1 MPASTWSR
9 VLVTGAS
16 SGIGT
21 AFAELLAAQG
31 SDVVMVARD
40 AQRLSELADRLGSE
54 HGAAAEVLPADLT
67 DPGELEHVA
76 ERIDSTADPV
86 DLVVNNAGMGISASF
101 WDAGPDVAT
110 MQVDLNVRALVRLT
124 HAAVTRMRA
133 RGSGGVLNVASTAG
147 FFPGPGGAVY
157 SAGKAF
163 VINFG
168 LGLSEELR
176 RTGSPVRITT
186 LCPGFTRTEFQARG
200 GFETSGVPE
209 VFWQDAGEVARQGL
223 DALESGRTLCIPGV
237 HNRVVAL
244 AAQAAP
250 RTLQARIITTLS
262 QGLGA

>member
-1 MPASTWSR
+1 MPARTWGR

-16 SGIGT
+16 SGIGK
-21 AFAELLAAQG
+21 AFAGLLAARG

-40 AQRLSELADRLGSE
+40 AQRLSELADRLASD
-54 HGAAAEVLPADLT
+54 HGVTAEVLPADLT
-67 DPGELEHVA
+67 DPGELEPVA
-76 ERIDSTADPV
+76 RRIDSKTDPV
-86 DLVVNNAGMGISASF
+86 DLVVNNAGMGISASL
-101 WDAGPDVAT
+101 WEAGPDVAT

-124 HAAVTRMRA
+124 HAAVTSMGA
-133 RGSGGVLNVASTAG
+133 RGTGGIVNVASTAG

-168 LGLSEELR
+168 LGLAEELR
-176 RTGSPVRITT
+176 RAGSPVEIST

-209 VFWQDAGEVARQGL
+209 VFWHDADEVARQGL
-223 DALESGRTLCIPGV
+223 DALESGRTLCIPGI

-250 RTLQARIITTLS
+250 RTLQARVITSLS